1 MTNIVMNEQDTPKQ
15 KLIHYIIGFILVL
28 YPAILFGAA
37 WVPGCSISE
46 WFDNFYTFVFEQHH
60 FIVGFT
66 RETPMVIFFLEFVW
80 TLAYLVDITKFK
92 HPFSGREYGD
102 AKWGNPADFTKK
114 FGNHE
119 QEHIVKINFG
129 DIPEPSEPIYVNTH
143 NYWMG
148 EGVYLNIDNKL
159 TSNLNIEIIGPPGT
173 GKSFKVVR
181 PMLSQLAGSYLVTD
195 PKGELS
201 QQSGQFFEDNGYG
214 CL

>member
-80 TLAYLVDITKFK
+80 TLAYLVA
-92 HPFSGREYGD
+92 HYS
-102 AKWGNPADFTKK
+102 
-114 FGNHE
+114 
-119 QEHIVKINFG
+119 
-129 DIPEPSEPIYVNTH
+129 IPN
-143 NYWMG
+143 
-148 EGVYLNIDNKL
+148 
-159 TSNLNIEIIGPPGT
+159 
-173 GKSFKVVR
+173 
-181 PMLSQLAGSYLVTD
+181 
-195 PKGELS
+195 
-201 QQSGQFFEDNGYG
+201 
-214 CL
+214 